1 MKNVNVLIIGAGP
14 AGSVCGYLLRKAGV
28 DCLLVDC
35 ATFPRDKVCGGG
47 LTPKAWH
54 LLDELIPEL
63 HYDFQIVSRIRA
75 SINGKSCIDLAIDD
89 ERRTVRVVRRRDFDN
104 LLLQSYIE
112 AGGKFQ
118 HATFAD
124 FAENPDG
131 SADYPI
137 VVTFRSGEQVACRY
151 LVGADGATSQ
161 VRQRIAPTSSHGFL
175 WFEQYQPHPERTTP
189 IMTVALSNHYSHGY
203 YFVFPNQ
210 FHDVVGFGDKHTS
223 KERFREVA
231 AAMGTPLLA
240 DAPIHGAYIPRSSVV
255 SPSPHVI
262 LIGDAGGFPN
272 RASYEGLYYAF
283 ATAYNACEAIV
294 TGRDFR
300 KVNKTIFRKKRKE
313 EIMDPLVYNR
323 VFFSILRLIALSP
336 RFVKACYNFFV

>member
-1 MKNVNVLIIGAGP
+1 M
-14 AGSVCGYLLRKAGV
+14 
-28 DCLLVDC
+28 
-35 ATFPRDKVCGGG
+35 
-47 LTPKAWH
+47 
-54 LLDELIPEL
+54 
-63 HYDFQIVSRIRA
+63 
-75 SINGKSCIDLAIDD
+75 
-89 ERRTVRVVRRRDFDN
+89 
-104 LLLQSYIE
+104 
-112 AGGKFQ
+112 
-118 HATFAD
+118 
-124 FAENPDG
+124 
-131 SADYPI
+131 
-137 VVTFRSGEQVACRY
+137 ACRY

-175 WFEQYQPHPERTTP
+175 WFEQYQPHTEGSNPV
-189 IMTVALSNHYSHGY
+189 MTLALSNHYSHGY
-203 YFVFPNQ
+203 YFVFPNH
-210 FHDVVGFGDKHTS
+210 FHNVVGFGDKHTS
-223 KERFREVA
+223 KERFREVV

-283 ATAYNACEAIV
+283 ATARNACEAIV

-300 KVNKTIFRKKRKE
+300 KVNRTIFRKKRKE

-323 VFFSILRLIALSP
+323 VFFSVLRLIALSP